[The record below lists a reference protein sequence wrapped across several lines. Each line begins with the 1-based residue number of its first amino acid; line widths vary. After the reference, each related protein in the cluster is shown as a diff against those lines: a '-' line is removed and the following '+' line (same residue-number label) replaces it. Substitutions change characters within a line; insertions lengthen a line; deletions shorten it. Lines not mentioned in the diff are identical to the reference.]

1 MLRYGGLFS
10 LVCNSPVQGQ
20 VVTRVSLFLHSTSGG
35 PKSLSNMNNATK
47 VSATRLQITSN

>member
-1 MLRYGGLFS
+1 MLRYSGLFS

-20 VVTRVSLFLHSTSGG
+20 VVTRVSLFLHFTSGG
-35 PKSLSNMNNATK
+35 LKSLSNMNNATK